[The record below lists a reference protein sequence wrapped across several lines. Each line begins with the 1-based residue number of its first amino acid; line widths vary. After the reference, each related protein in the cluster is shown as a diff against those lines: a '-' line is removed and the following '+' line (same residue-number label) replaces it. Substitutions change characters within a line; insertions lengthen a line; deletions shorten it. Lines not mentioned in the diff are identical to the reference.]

1 MIYIILCK
9 NDTQFE
15 IKWRNLM
22 NYLEDRNAYDTRETE
37 LYWGW
42 KGYYAKGIYR
52 RPSRFDEY
60 LDCDSE
66 LDFQFMS
73 PQDFVSWK
81 QRASDDL
88 EYCFIEDD
96 LGLIFNFRMHDAII
110 RDSRKGYRLVLG
122 NQLGY
127 RILTPNDKETAA
139 QNREDNT
146 MNIKIERVIFS
157 NPATIV
163 IWKDGT
169 KTVAKCRKGD
179 TYSKEAGLAICYMK
193 KIMGSRKKFL
203 KVMKK
208 WIPEEKTESSS
219 LREAADKV
227 VEAMKRGDLESAG
240 KIAEGFKES
249 QKTCA
254 GCNGDP
260 DLGCEHCLNKED
272 NNGDK
277 TAMIPERKGQCED
290 CKYSEEPPDEYP
302 CSGCVGYT
310 KWRPKDET
318 RSDV

>member
-22 NYLEDRNAYDTRETE
+22 HYLSERNAYDTRETE

-42 KGYYAKGIYR
+42 KGYYAKGIHY
-52 RPSRFDEY
+52 RPSRFDEL
-60 LDCDSE
+60 LDNDSE
-66 LDFQFMS
+66 FDFQFMS

-81 QRASDDL
+81 QRATDDL

-96 LGLIFNFRMHDAII
+96 LGLVFNFRMHDTII
-110 RDSRKGYRLVLG
+110 RDAKKGYRLVLG
-122 NQLGY
+122 DQLGY
-127 RILTPNDKETAA
+127 KIQIPGETGA
-139 QNREDNT
+139 QNRIYHTEDNV

-208 WIPEEKTESSS
+208 WIPEENTEPGS
-219 LREAADKV
+219 L
-227 VEAMKRGDLESAG
+227 
-240 KIAEGFKES
+240 
-249 QKTCA
+249 QK
-254 GCNGDP
+254 
-260 DLGCEHCLNKED
+260 
-272 NNGDK
+272 
-277 TAMIPERKGQCED
+277 
-290 CKYSEEPPDEYP
+290 
-302 CSGCVGYT
+302 
-310 KWRPKDET
+310 
-318 RSDV
+318 